1 MQASGEKSD
10 RHLTRIPALQ
20 GCASPP
26 SPFQEKVPVR
36 GCQAGKAGWLWGC
49 SRGEGSTKRVARAAS
64 SRQ

>member
-1 MQASGEKSD
+1 MQASGEKSA

-26 SPFQEKVPVR
+26 SPFQEKVPVW
-36 GCQAGKAGWLWGC
+36 GCQAVWLWGR